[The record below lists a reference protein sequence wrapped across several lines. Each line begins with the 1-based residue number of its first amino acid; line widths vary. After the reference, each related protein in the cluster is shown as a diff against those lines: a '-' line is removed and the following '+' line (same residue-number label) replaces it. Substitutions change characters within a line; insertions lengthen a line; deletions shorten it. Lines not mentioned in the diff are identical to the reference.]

1 MLTVVLAALSAAAVI
16 VVGLRL
22 YMGRVAEDQLRPGE
36 DVAIAALRGPLAAN
50 AFLAC
55 PPGYCAVAE
64 AAASPVFTVSA
75 DRLAEY
81 WAQMIAAEPRL
92 VQIAAEP
99 GQRRAVLIQRS
110 ALFRFP
116 DLVTVEF
123 VALAPDRSSLALY
136 SRARYGR
143 SDFGVNRERVLRWL
157 SRLPQIAGAAG

>member
-64 AAASPVFTVSA
+64 AAASPVFAGSA

-81 WAQMIAAEPRL
+81 SPPIIAAAPRRVRL
-92 VQIAAEP
+92 PARPPV
-99 GQRRAVLIQRS
+99 RRSGLIHRSAVL
-110 ALFRFP
+110 
-116 DLVTVEF
+116 
-123 VALAPDRSSLALY
+123 
-136 SRARYGR
+136 
-143 SDFGVNRERVLRWL
+143 
-157 SRLPQIAGAAG
+157 RLPGPRSTRT

>member
-22 YMGRVAEDQLRPGE
+22 YIGRVAEDQLRPGE

-64 AAASPVFTVSA
+64 AAASPVFAVSA

-81 WAQMIAAEPRL
+81 WTQMIAAEPRL
-92 VQIAAEP
+92 VQVAAEP
-99 GQRRAVLIQRS
+99 GQRRSVLIQRS

-136 SRARYGR
+136 SPARYGR
-143 SDFGVNRERVLRWL
+143 SDFGVNRRRVLRWL
-157 SRLPQIAGAAG
+157 SRLQQIAGAAD